1 MAMRRFF
8 ECKVGQYMT
17 PNPKTVGADI
27 TLHELYALFST
38 FDFNAFPVMDSGRIV
53 GFVTMFDFLKAF
65 GFTTTQM
72 MPNYDALM
80 SLKVESVMSKAVI
93 HLEDTAPLT
102 RALQLMAE
110 TKARSF
116 PVVDAAGRLSGILS
130 RKDILRA
137 LDESTAAD
145 KVAASA

>member
-17 PNPKTVGADI
+17 PNPKTVSADI
-27 TLHELYALFST
+27 TLHDLYTLFSK
-38 FDFNAFPVMDSGRIV
+38 FDFNAFPVVDGGHLV

-65 GFTTTQM
+65 GFTTSQM
-72 MPNYDALM
+72 VPNYDALM
-80 SLKVESVMSKAVI
+80 SLKVAQVMSKSVI

-102 RALQLMAE
+102 RALQQMVE

-116 PVVDAAGRLSGILS
+116 PVLDADGKLSGILS

-137 LDESTAAD
+137 LDESTVAD
-145 KVAASA
+145 QATV